1 MYDMNESTH
10 TLNIAQT
17 ASAIAAGEVV
27 AYPTESC
34 FGLGCDPTNI
44 AAIEK
49 IIQLKARSAN
59 KGLILIAASALQ
71 AKEYVD
77 VYDSPFQ
84 QEILNSWPGPNTWLL
99 TPRLTVLPILRGNFS
114 QLAMRVTAHPIA
126 SAICAEFGGA
136 IVSTSANLSGD
147 TALVDEAAVARVF
160 GKQIK
165 IAEGDIGADCKPSTI
180 RDGLTGEIL
189 RK

>member
-1 MYDMNESTH
+1 MKESTQ

-17 ASAIAAGEVV
+17 AKAIAAGEVV

-34 FGLGCDPTNI
+34 FGLGCDPTNL
-44 AAIEK
+44 AAIER
-49 IIQLKARSAN
+49 IIELKARSTN
-59 KGLILIAASALQ
+59 KGLILIAASVEQ

-77 VYDSPFQ
+77 VFDSPFQ
-84 QEILNSWPGPNTWLL
+84 QEIQNSWPGSTTWLL
-99 TPRLTVLPILRGNFS
+99 TPKPMVLSALRGDFP

-136 IVSTSANLSGD
+136 IVSTSANFSGD
-147 TALVDEAAVARVF
+147 DALVEEAAVARVF

-165 IAEGDIGADCKPSTI
+165 IAAGDIGTDLKPSTI